1 MDISFHTEEGR
12 FNYRVCAVLV
22 KGGRLLIMKDDALPY
37 YYLPGGRVKLR
48 ETAEEALVREMSE
61 ELGAAVRPV
70 RPLWLNQA
78 FFTEDVT
85 KEFYHEICLYYL
97 AEAEGL
103 PEDGFSR
110 KEDGKKLSFESA
122 ELESLGKKY
131 LYPEFIKEKIS
142 DLPQRL
148 EITSEYRR

>member
-1 MDISFHTEEGR
+1 M
-12 FNYRVCAVLV
+12 
-22 KGGRLLIMKDDALPY
+22 
-37 YYLPGGRVKLR
+37 
-48 ETAEEALVREMSE
+48 
-61 ELGAAVRPV
+61 
-70 RPLWLNQA
+70 
-78 FFTEDVT
+78 T

-110 KEDGKKLSFESA
+110 KEDGKKLSFEWA

>member
-12 FNYRVCAVLV
+12 FNYRVCAVIV
-22 KGGRLLIMKDDALPY
+22 KGSRLLIMKDDALPY

-78 FFTEDVT
+78 FFTEAG
-85 KEFYHEICLYYL
+85 
-97 AEAEGL
+97 AERQGSGL
-103 PEDGFSR
+103 PYHSDEIARDSHPLPFYPPGRGRSPGGRHLLFSIQTR
-110 KEDGKKLSFESA
+110 
-122 ELESLGKKY
+122 
-131 LYPEFIKEKIS
+131 
-142 DLPQRL
+142 
-148 EITSEYRR
+148 